1 MLLAACPLF
10 AQDAAND
17 EATMEDLKARLA
29 RLQAELSNLRDRI
42 TEQERRTLDSE
53 LRRESLVNLYGDIGL
68 RYHMLF
74 ESQTET
80 FNRPEFRLHLGVFG
94 TAYDLAPLQLRYD
107 LRLTT
112 GAVDGNGKATP
123 TLAWLP
129 LPGFGANPTLA
140 VDRFMVELQFE
151 RTLIATAGRFASPY
165 GGTEMLF
172 DRDYHFQGLA
182 EHVRFDRLMSD
193 RWRRIFP
200 RIEVVGVQSYLA
212 QNNIGLPAID
222 DDRPPVYLGG
232 QFRLD
237 FAPFETME
245 TTKDGKISPDITSE
259 IEFRLAIGAHWYD
272 GEEKFA
278 ETLGVGYIPRTT
290 NIRDEDGKV
299 QSQFLLGESYLEVLI
314 LRTRRA
320 RIVAWGHGVL
330 NFQAARQSRTNG
342 RRNNFAFD
350 AGVSWGMEQFTDRWD
365 FLASFRYFYIQA
377 DALVPEFNNEARNTN
392 IKGLEVEFSVRI
404 FPTMTAFGIF
414 TLSERENYE
423 LNGFGLPSK
432 DDPSRSAGQSV
443 RMRFGFFV
451 EF

>member
-1 MLLAACPLF
+1 
-10 AQDAAND
+10 
-17 EATMEDLKARLA
+17 MEDLKARLA
-29 RLQAELSNLRDRI
+29 RMEAELANLRDRMG
-42 TEQERRTLDSE
+42 EQERRTLDSE
-53 LRRESLVNLYGDIGL
+53 LRREALVNLYGDIGL

-94 TAYDLAPLQLRYD
+94 TAFDLAPVLLRYD

-140 VDRFMVELQFE
+140 VDRFMVELQYD

-165 GGTEMLF
+165 AGTEMLF

-182 EHVRFDRLMSD
+182 EHVRFDRLMPD
-193 RWRRIFP
+193 RWRRVFP
-200 RIEVVGVQSYLA
+200 RIELVGVQSYLA
-212 QNNIGLPAID
+212 QNNIGLPALD

-237 FAPFETME
+237 FAPFEPLEQTR
-245 TTKDGKISPDITSE
+245 DGKASPDISSD

-278 ETLGVGYIPRTT
+278 ETLGVGYIPGTT
-290 NIRDEDGKV
+290 NTLDSDGKV
-299 QSQFLLGESYLEVLI
+299 QSQFLLGEAHLEVLI

-320 RIVAWGHGVL
+320 RIMTWGHGVL
-330 NFQAARQSRTNG
+330 NFQAERQSPTNG

-365 FLASFRYFYIQA
+365 FLVSFRYFYIQA

-392 IKGLEVEFSVRI
+392 IKGFEVEFAVRV

-414 TLSERENYE
+414 TLSERENYD

-432 DDPSRSAGQSV
+432 DDPSRAAGQSV
-443 RMRFGFFV
+443 RLRFGFFV